1 MDRQYQSVKS
11 YLNNNAHN
19 AIDADAFFQLIA
31 GPEAHNL
38 RRGLFGRTVRLNRA
52 TLLDLLKLA
61 ENIYADTA
69 YMQVNTIETSRH
81 FATLMR
87 MRNLLI
93 NVKDE
98 HFRNVLANIVARIE
112 NLLRSDAVNDVE
124 ITVLSGDFYEEYSR
138 YASRQYVST
147 DTLPP
152 PPPLTPPIP
161 ETTQTFVA
169 PTPPPAQAFA
179 APLPS
184 QAPPPAQTFAT
195 PSPQPTQAPPPA
207 QVFAAPSPPPAQ
219 AFVAP
224 PSPQP
229 TFVAPSPQPTF
240 VAPSPQP
247 TFVAPSPE
255 ATQTPS
261 PRQTFAA
268 PSPVLAESPQPTRAF
283 PTPEGTL
290 SRGAADEFEY
300 FAGTS
305 VNGVNLNTTLKPPV
319 PPKPTHLSRP
329 NSMFVGDKVTP
340 PFVGNA
346 TSPQPGVNVPPP
358 PPPNVPPPPPPPPLD
373 NLLLD
378 AMMSEPRKGATDR
391 NALFDQIK
399 MGATLKKA
407 QPVAPRPDPRGDML
421 NQIRTGA
428 TLRKTG
434 RLEDDNLGRPRKAP
448 PTGIA
453 GVLYNTLSDR
463 RGASGALSEESD
475 LLSESG
481 SGYDDDP
488 NTKKASKRDLQFA
501 VHLFNFAKDSRLFYI
516 QNIINKELEKIL
528 QNVSSL
534 LREKPRTA
542 ENVEKAKNNLHLFRK
557 NVVLP
562 ENELDKQPPLQLY
575 ATDAPK
581 FYLQIE
587 DLIFAGRYDDARAF
601 MQAVNAPDDVKL
613 KNLLAITNDL
623 STA

>member
-11 YLNNNAHN
+11 YLNNNNAHN
-19 AIDADAFFQLIA
+19 AIDADAFFQLVA

-38 RRGLFGRTVRLNRA
+38 KRGLFGRTVKLNRA

-69 YMQVNTIETSRH
+69 YMQVNTIESSRH

-87 MRNLLI
+87 MRNLLL
-93 NVKDE
+93 NVQDE
-98 HFRNVLANIVARIE
+98 HFRNVLASIVARIE

-138 YASRQYVST
+138 YATRQYVST

-161 ETTQTFVA
+161 ETTQAFV
-169 PTPPPAQAFA
+169 
-179 APLPS
+179 
-184 QAPPPAQTFAT
+184 
-195 PSPQPTQAPPPA
+195 
-207 QVFAAPSPPPAQ
+207 APSPPPAQ
-219 AFVAP
+219 AFVAPSPPPAQAFVAPSPPPAQAFTAPSPQPTFVAP

-229 TFVAPSPQPTF
+229 TFVAPSPQ
-240 VAPSPQP
+240 
-247 TFVAPSPE
+247 

-268 PSPVLAESPQPTRAF
+268 PSPVPAESPQPTRAF

-319 PPKPTHLSRP
+319 PPKPAHLSRP
-329 NSMFVGDKVTP
+329 NFMFVGDKVTGNTP
-340 PFVGNA
+340 PPPNG

-358 PPPNVPPPPPPPPLD
+358 PVAPPLNVMPPPPPPNVPPPPPLD

-391 NALFDQIK
+391 SALFDQIK

-407 QPVAPRPDPRGDML
+407 QPVEPPSDLRGDML

-434 RLEDDNLGRPRKAP
+434 RLEDENLGKPKKGRE
-448 PTGIA
+448 GIL
-453 GVLYNTLSDR
+453 GVLYNTLGSR
-463 RGASGALSEESD
+463 RGGIDSERSD
-475 LLSESG
+475 VATSEST
-481 SGYDDDP
+481 SGFDESADTRAD
-488 NTKKASKRDLQFA
+488 KASKSELKHA
-501 VHLFNFAKDSRLFYI
+501 AHLYNFAKDSKLYNI
-516 QNIINKELEKIL
+516 QKVNNSELTKIL
-528 QNVSSL
+528 ENVGPL
-534 LREKPRTA
+534 LKRSPRTA
-542 ENVEKAKNNLHLFRK
+542 ENVEKANAGLYLFRQHVTLPK
-557 NVVLP
+557 NALDAQPAP
-562 ENELDKQPPLQLY
+562 ELY
-575 ATDAPK
+575 AADAPQ
-581 FYLQIE
+581 FYVQIE
-587 DLIFAGRYDDARAF
+587 DLLFAGRYDDARAF
-601 MQAVNAPDDVKL
+601 IQAVDAPEDMKL
-613 KNLLAITNDL
+613 KKFLTVANQL
-623 STA
+623 STRGQ